1 MNLKDLMEQY
11 AETERAIE
19 WAQQKQKAI
28 KAAMSERIGVPVQSA
43 FPNCNFIT
51 VVKRLDG
58 MKVHLVPASS
68 INDKPF
74 QHYEMVIDGVDVDY
88 FEPDEED
95 ES

>member
-1 MNLKDLMEQY
+1 MNLKTLMEQY

-51 VVKRLDG
+51 VVKRHPG
-58 MKVHLVPASS
+58 MKVPGFLGGPAS
-68 INDKPF
+68 
-74 QHYEMVIDGVDVDY
+74 YEMVIDGVDVDY
-88 FEPDEED
+88 FEPDED

>member
-1 MNLKDLMEQY
+1 MNLKELMEQY

-28 KAAMSERIGVPVQSA
+28 KAAMGERIGVPVRSA

-51 VVKRLDG
+51 VAKRHPDMTVLEFG
-58 MKVHLVPASS
+58 GGPAS
-68 INDKPF
+68 
-74 QHYEMVIDGVDVDY
+74 YETVIDGVDVDY
-88 FEPDEED
+88 FEPDED

>member
-1 MNLKDLMEQY
+1 MNLKELMEQY

-58 MKVHLVPASS
+58 MKVLEFGGGPAS
-68 INDKPF
+68 
-74 QHYEMVIDGVDVDY
+74 YEMVIDGVDVDY
-88 FEPDEED
+88 FDPDED

>member
-1 MNLKDLMEQY
+1 MHDLKTLMEQY

-28 KAAMSERIGVPVQSA
+28 KAAMGERIGVPVRNA

-51 VVKRLDG
+51 VAKRHPG
-58 MKVHLVPASS
+58 MKVLEFGGGPAS
-68 INDKPF
+68 
-74 QHYEMVIDGVDVDY
+74 YETVIDGVDVDY
-88 FEPDEED
+88 FEPDED

>member
-1 MNLKDLMEQY
+1 MNLKELMEQY

-58 MKVHLVPASS
+58 MKVLGFGGGPAS
-68 INDKPF
+68 
-74 QHYEMVIDGVDVDY
+74 YEMVIDGVDVDY
-88 FEPDEED
+88 FEPDED
-95 ES
+95 VW

>member
-1 MNLKDLMEQY
+1 MHDLKTLMEQY

-19 WAQQKQKAI
+19 WARQKQKAI

-58 MKVHLVPASS
+58 MKVRLVPASS

-74 QHYEMVIDGVDVDY
+74 QNYEMQIDGIDINCYVEV
-88 FEPDEED
+88 EP
-95 ES
+95 

>member
-1 MNLKDLMEQY
+1 MNLKELMEQY

-51 VVKRLDG
+51 VVKPLDG
-58 MKVHLVPASS
+58 MKVRLVPASS

-74 QHYEMVIDGVDVDY
+74 QHYEMQIDGVDVDY
-88 FEPDEED
+88 FEPDED